1 MNHTELIQNLL
12 DELSYRV
19 GIVDL
24 KNKNQQSLISEILT
38 EWGEFEAKETIML
51 FLTEKG
57 KTPDMN
63 KKADTEGEDK
73 DYVHIGRG
81 VYVRK
86 NDVDNQGRAKEGSQK
101 YDKDDNG
108 TMKPISD
115 DEYQRMKSDQGKEG
129 EKAAST
135 TTQNQQGGSQGGD
148 ETQPETG
155 TSLKTAEYQAIV
167 KKEDEVRDKMNGKVG
182 AAESNIPDYQIKHY
196 QEVVKTPSVKIEDNT
211 SKGERTKS
219 LQNLYAKLQLISMGE
234 ESDLDENDIA
244 NLSKMVISGNP
255 RSGQLYDSSMGTS
268 KADGIQSVSEKSP
281 NYANRNIDKNEL
293 INNWGKVV
301 QYLDSKNVPR
311 ESRPKFKAGVN
322 TLIDNPPKVGH
333 SPVSMKPNR
342 LMESVPKTP
351 ANQLMEGK
359 TISDLKEKQGIEV
372 GDDDLFGV
380 PLDRNQPKTFIDN
393 IDLVVKSTQQYIDGV
408 NSPDTKA
415 YFDKFVNGM
424 SSITNDQNL
433 SDDEKLQKINQ
444 ELPNLFTQL
453 YNDALEVSDDEAK
466 NVLKDFGELV
476 VYMDFLSKKE
486 EVYLPVSG
494 NYPLG
499 DVIVVKRNGDGEA
512 LTIDSVSIKSQR
524 GNEDQPG
531 SSAMEFCKHFANVY
545 PEHKKTFESLGALHT
560 NSVDSVKVDDI
571 QDQKI
576 KSEIQSIQKIDDMK
590 SFDDGKRICDELGL
604 DWDRVETSLKKTHY
618 PKYKNE
624 VEFTP
629 ESMKSVVK
637 ELVFRQY
644 SFKKTLDTMTEL
656 NLDTKLKFV
665 EVVVE
670 PEKVA
675 VRPKG
680 EDSTTADFG
689 AHDKGYLGKGG
700 IIKTPPPPRVGP
712 VKYESANMALRYKP
726 KKSK

>member
-1 MNHTELIQNLL
+1 MNHSKIIDELLQ
-12 DELSYRV
+12 ELSYRV
-19 GIVDL
+19 GIVDIY
-24 KNKNQQSLISEILT
+24 NKEQQSLMSEILT
-38 EWGEFEAKETIML
+38 EWGEFEAKERIFR
-51 FLTEKG
+51 FLNEEEDEKRFRN
-57 KTPDMN
+57 PILN
-63 KKADTEGEDK
+63 KKITYKSKDGKEQEGLVGNLLTSPK
-73 DYVHIGRG
+73 DSPGRIEAE
-81 VYVRK
+81 K
-86 NDVDNQGRAKEGSQK
+86 LLPKEGTPEREEINKEIGSQSGGGPQ
-101 YDKDDNG
+101 DGQTDG
-108 TMKPISD
+108 TQQSD
-115 DEYQRMKSDQGKEG
+115 DEVEQNKKKFASDPSVQKQVEKEKETRKKLDG
-129 EKAAST
+129 E
-135 TTQNQQGGSQGGD
+135 GD
-148 ETQPETG
+148 V
-155 TSLKTAEYQAIV
+155 S
-167 KKEDEVRDKMNGKVG
+167 
-182 AAESNIPDYQIKHY
+182 ESNIPDYQIKHY
-196 QEVVKTPSVKIEDNT
+196 KEVSQTPSVKIEEDT
-211 SKGERTKS
+211 SRGDRIKS

-234 ESDLDENDIA
+234 EVDLDENDIA

-415 YFDKFVNGM
+415 YFDKFINGM

-453 YNDALEVSDDEAK
+453 YNNALEVSDDEAK

-524 GNEDQPG
+524 GSEDQPG

-571 QDQKI
+571 GNQKI
-576 KSEIQSIQKIDDMK
+576 KSEIQSIQKLDDMK
-590 SFDDGKRICDELGL
+590 SFDDGERICDELGL
-604 DWDRVETSLKKTHY
+604 DWEKVKTSLERTHY

-624 VEFTP
+624 IEFTP

-680 EDSTTADFG
+680 ENSTTADFA
-689 AHDKGYLGKGG
+689 AHDKGYLGKGK
-700 IIKTPPPPRVGP
+700 IIQDPPPPKVGP
-712 VKYESANMALRYKP
+712 VKYESANMALKYKP
-726 KKSK
+726 KKSE

>member
-1 MNHTELIQNLL
+1 MNYKELIDELL
-12 DELSYRV
+12 NELSYRV

-24 KNKNQQSLISEILT
+24 KNKNQQSIISEILS
-38 EWGEFEAKETIML
+38 EWGEIEAKQIIME
-51 FLTEKG
+51 FLTEA
-57 KTPDMN
+57 P
-63 KKADTEGEDK
+63 ADTEGEDK
-73 DYVHIGRG
+73 DYIHIGRG

-86 NDVDNQGRAKEGSQK
+86 NDVDAQGKAKEGSQK
-101 YDKDDNG
+101 YDKDDTG
-108 TMKPISD
+108 SMKPISQ
-115 DEYQRMKSDQGKEG
+115 DEYEKLKSDQGEEG

-135 TTQNQQGGSQGGD
+135 TTQNQQGGVQGGD

-155 TSLKTAEYQAIV
+155 TSLKDPSYQAKV
-167 KKEDEVRDKMNGKVG
+167 EKEDETRKKLNGDESQS
-182 AAESNIPDYQIKHY
+182 ESNIPDYQIKHY
-196 QEVVKTPSVKIEDNT
+196 KEVAQTESVKIENDT
-211 SKGERTKS
+211 PRSERVKS
-219 LQNLYAKLQLISMGE
+219 LQNVYAKLQLISMGE
-234 ESDLDENDIA
+234 DVELDDNDIS

-293 INNWGKVV
+293 INNWNKVV
-301 QYLDSKNVPR
+301 QYMDSKNIPR

-351 ANQLMEGK
+351 ANQLMESK
-359 TISDLKEKQGIEV
+359 TIADLKTKQGIEV

-380 PLDRNQPKTFIDN
+380 PLDRNNPKSFLDN
-393 IDLVVKSTQQYIDGV
+393 IGLVVSSTQQYIDGV

-415 YFDKFVNGM
+415 YFDKFNDGIN
-424 SSITNDQNL
+424 SITNDSNL
-433 SDDEKLQKINQ
+433 SDDQKLQKINE
-444 ELPNLFTQL
+444 ELPQLFTQL

-524 GNEDQPG
+524 GSEDQPG

-545 PEHKKTFESLGALHT
+545 PEHKSTFESLGALHT
-560 NSVDSVKVDDI
+560 NSVDSVKLDDVK
-571 QDQKI
+571 DQNM
-576 KSEIQSIQKIDDMK
+576 KSEIESIQKLDDMK
-590 SFDDGKRICDELGL
+590 SWDDAKKVCDDLGL
-604 DWDRVETSLKKTHY
+604 DWGKVETSLERTHY

-624 VEFTP
+624 IEFTP
-629 ESMKSVVK
+629 EGMKNVVK
-637 ELVFRQY
+637 ELVYRQY
-644 SFKKTLDTMTEL
+644 SFKKTLDTMSDL

-680 EDSTTADFG
+680 ENSTTADFA
-689 AHDKGYLGKGG
+689 AHDKGYLGKGKV
-700 IIKTPPPPRVGP
+700 IKDPPPPKVGP
-712 VKYESANMALRYKP
+712 VKYESANMALKYKP
-726 KKSK
+726 KKSE